1 MATPIGI
8 VGGVA
13 IAPEATYGTEG
24 TPFSFLHGST
34 CTLGLR
40 RSLITPS
47 RVQRTAYTEKEY
59 GPSFVDGE
67 ISGDWCFTSATML
80 PLLKALGS
88 DSSGTVT
95 LSGAAPTTASLSVEC
110 VMGAALSYK
119 TLGAVAL
126 GLKIDAQPN
135 APVKYSVPF
144 IGQSWAKDATPST
157 VSLPAESQIT
167 MPSTLGALSIGGTA
181 TLFRSLSLSVDIP
194 CTGAERSNYA
204 GSAIKQP
211 VRLPGARVSG
221 SIEVELDDS
230 SPDSIAILDL
240 FIAGTALGAIT
251 IGTTKI
257 QIADARMIGDTPAWR
272 PGIQTFPINFEADS
286 MIIVVS

>member
-8 VGGVA
+8 TGGVA

-40 RSLITPS
+40 RSLVTPS
-47 RVQRTAYTEKEY
+47 RIQRTAYVEKEY

-67 ISGDWCFTSATML
+67 IGGDWSFTSAVML
-80 PLLKALGS
+80 PLLKALGV

-95 LSGAAPTTASLSVEC
+95 IAGGAPTTASLSVEC

-119 TLGAVAL
+119 SLGCVAT
-126 GLKIDAQPN
+126 GLRIDAQPN
-135 APVKYSVPF
+135 AAVKYTVPF
-144 IGQSWAKDATPST
+144 IGQSWVKDATPST
-157 VSLPAESQIT
+157 VSLPAESGIT
-167 MPSTLGALSIGGTA
+167 LPSGLGALSIGGTA
-181 TLFRSLSLSVDIP
+181 TLFRNLSLNVELP
-194 CTGAERSNYA
+194 YTGSDRANYA
-204 GSAIKQP
+204 GTLIKQP
-211 VRLPGARVSG
+211 VRLPGAKVTG
-221 SIEVELDDS
+221 SIEVELDDAD
-230 SPDSIAILDL
+230 PNSIAIIDL

-272 PGIQTFPINFEADS
+272 AGIQTFPINFEADS
-286 MIIVVS
+286 MIIVVA